1 MTDSEQNQVPDVST
15 SLWRYGLSLWRA
27 LDRERL
33 EFFDP
38 FRIAAMI
45 AFRAAKTQPPSPEA
59 WGQLMQHNQA
69 LISRAMWANQE
80 QLMAYVMDEGQK
92 AWGAWYN
99 SMFALPGESFPE
111 FCHRQAEVME
121 AVANFSE
128 QIEKVKDEFG
138 FHFRWANYRLVHETP
153 SFAMYQVLP
162 ITPGVAVDDRLKPM
176 LLVPPYM
183 LGVHILAFLPAE
195 NKSYAHAFANAGIP
209 TYVRVVK
216 DIWETEAVQAMT
228 PEDDCLQTA
237 ELCARL
243 VARHGQKVTLNGTC
257 QGGYVSLM
265 NLLSGRLRDVCDTLI
280 SNVTPVDGTYSRAI
294 SGQPQMGQDFFLS
307 ELPNG
312 HAVAN
317 GYLLSLGMRLVAIDR
332 ETPLIQVLNQARLY
346 EKSNLHPGKTTAAL
360 FRWLRK
366 ERVHLP
372 KAIAEMSS
380 ISFQRPIAA
389 DGALPVSLFGQPL
402 RIGDLNDL
410 GVRWYQTYATK
421 DDLVTPP
428 CATAGNRFLAGT
440 DVLEVV
446 PFEGGHV
453 AMMTSPYAK
462 GWRVDGRFIGAD
474 GLEHRGPVAFQ
485 REIAAAPP
493 ALAPTPAAPAPD
505 AAPAPGEAPAP
516 GAAAAPGEAATAAV
530 VRTGKAKTKAAPR
543 SAGKAKPATLN

>member
-1 MTDSEQNQVPDVST
+1 VPDVST

-45 AFRAAKTQPPSPEA
+45 AFRAAKDHPPSPDA
-59 WGQLMQHNQA
+59 WAELMQHNQA
-69 LISRAMWANQE
+69 LISRALWANQQ

-92 AWGAWYN
+92 AWSAWYN
-99 SMFALPGESFPE
+99 SIFALPGETFPA

-128 QIEKVKDEFG
+128 QIEKVRDEFG
-138 FHFRWANYRLVHETP
+138 FHFRWADYRLVGETA
-153 SFAMYQVLP
+153 SFLMYQVLP
-162 ITPGVAVDDRLKPM
+162 NKPGVTVDDSLKPM

-183 LGVHILAFLPAE
+183 LGVHILAFLPGE
-195 NKSYAHAFANAGIP
+195 DKSFAHAFANAGIP
-209 TYVRVVK
+209 TYVRVVR
-216 DIWETEAVQAMT
+216 DIWETEAVQTMT

-237 ELCARL
+237 ALCARL
-243 VARHGQKVTLNGTC
+243 VEKHRQRVTLNGTC

-265 NLLSGRLRDVCDTLI
+265 NLLSGRLADVSDTLI
-280 SNVTPVDGTYSRAI
+280 SNVTPVDGTHSRAI
-294 SGQPQMGQDFFLS
+294 SHQPQMSQDFFLS

-312 HAVAN
+312 NAVAN

-346 EKSNLHPGKTTAAL
+346 EQSNLHPGKTTAAL

-380 ISFQRPIAA
+380 ISFQQPIAA
-389 DGALPVSLFGQPL
+389 DGALPVTLFGKPL
-402 RIGDLNDL
+402 RIGDLKDL
-410 GVRWYQTYATK
+410 GVTWYQDYGTR
-421 DDLVTPP
+421 DDLVTPA

-440 DVLEVV
+440 GVVEEV
-446 PFEGGHV
+446 PFAGGHV
-453 AMMTSPYAK
+453 AMLTSPYAR

-474 GLEHRGPVAFQ
+474 GREHRGPVAFQ
-485 REIAAAPP
+485 REISRPP
-493 ALAPTPAAPAPD
+493 ALADDTGRVRALPRPAA
-505 AAPAPGEAPAP
+505 G
-516 GAAAAPGEAATAAV
+516 
-530 VRTGKAKTKAAPR
+530 
-543 SAGKAKPATLN
+543 

>member
-1 MTDSEQNQVPDVST
+1 MSASDEQVPDVAT

-45 AFRAAKTQPPSPEA
+45 AFRAAKTHPPSPEA
-59 WGQLMQHNQA
+59 WTQLIQRNQA
-69 LISRAMWANQE
+69 LISRAAWANQ
-80 QLMAYVMDEGQK
+80 QQFLAYVMDEGQK
-92 AWGAWYN
+92 AWSAWYN
-99 SMFALPGESFPE
+99 SMFALPGETFPE

-138 FHFRWANYRLVHETP
+138 FHFRWADYRLVAETP
-153 SFAMYQVLP
+153 SFLMYQVLP
-162 ITPGVAVDDRLKPM
+162 IKPGVAVDDALKPM

-183 LGVHILAFLPAE
+183 LGVHILAFLPGE
-195 NKSYAHAFANAGIP
+195 DKSYAHAFANEGIP

-216 DIWETEAVQAMT
+216 DIWETEAVQTMT
-228 PEDDCLQTA
+228 PEDDCRQTR

-243 VARHGQKVTLNGTC
+243 LARHGRKVTLNGTC

-265 NLLSGRLRDVCDTLI
+265 NLLSGTLTDVADTLI
-280 SNVTPVDGTYSRAI
+280 SNVTPVDGTYSQAI
-294 SGQPQMGQDFFLS
+294 SGQPAMAPDFFLS

-312 HAVAN
+312 NYVAN
-317 GYLLSLGMRLVAIDR
+317 GYLMSLGMRLVAIDR

-346 EKSNLHPGKTTAAL
+346 EKSHLNPGKTTAAL

-380 ISFQRPIAA
+380 ISFQQPIGA
-389 DGALPVSLFGQPL
+389 DGTLPVTLFGKPL
-402 RIGDLNDL
+402 RIGALAEL
-410 GVRWYQTYATK
+410 GVKWYQDYATK

-428 CATAGNRFLAGT
+428 CATAGNRFLAGS

-446 PFEGGHV
+446 PFTGGHV
-453 AMMTSPYAK
+453 AMLTSPYAK
-462 GWRVDGRFIGAD
+462 AWQVNGRFIGAD
-474 GLEHRGPVAFQ
+474 GEEHRGPVTFQ
-485 REIAAAPP
+485 REIS
-493 ALAPTPAAPAPD
+493 
-505 AAPAPGEAPAP
+505 
-516 GAAAAPGEAATAAV
+516 AAPGQTAGVLAPAGTGSAT
-530 VRTGKAKTKAAPR
+530 G
-543 SAGKAKPATLN
+543 G